1 MQRHIDFL
9 HARGEFL
16 DDLEELNIDD
26 LPGVQG
32 LRALRV
38 GVNLKAHETRHSVVL
53 GGDSR

>member
-38 GVNLKAHETRHSVVL
+38 GGNLKAHETRHSVVL